1 MKFNHLFFQEIKEL
15 REQLRDVM
23 FYLEAQQKLS
33 STTEISQEE
42 IQDSKVIVGAS
53 GNTPSPNSRRGRKK
67 DR

>member
-1 MKFNHLFFQEIKEL
+1 MLFIQEINEL

-33 STTEISQEE
+33 NTTEVSQEE
-42 IQDSKVIVGAS
+42 IHDGKVILGAS
-53 GNTPSPNSRRGRKK
+53 GNTPSPTTRRGRKK